1 MQDSYFLY
9 HSIGMYPGK
18 TRDLANAMAEFATVW
33 GQPDDAQWGYV
44 LPLRQRFIDR
54 WRAILNAA
62 PASLTTFEN
71 VTSAFHALL
80 QSLPS
85 GHLHGRTVLVG
96 ADCFPSN
103 HFLLNGMAQKH
114 GFTLRTVTM
123 RQGAQHVEDEDFLNA
138 WTPDVGLALLTWV
151 SSTTSHRID
160 LGQMVAHGRRMG
172 SLIGVDITQGAGL
185 LPFDVHAPEVD
196 FAISTSLKWMCGTP
210 GAGILYISPRLT
222 PHLHPDLRGWFS
234 QDNPFNWDITR
245 FEFAPDIRRFDNGTP
260 SCISAIASLPALE
273 WHAAQDHRALLAH
286 NRRLTARL
294 IEGVD
299 HLGLHLVTP
308 RAEHQRGGSVMVRLP
323 DSHPAPQIV
332 AALRA
337 RGVSTDARS
346 QTLRL
351 SPGNVT
357 TDAGCEHLLATLA
370 NLLQR

>member
-1 MQDSYFLY
+1 
-9 HSIGMYPGK
+9 
-18 TRDLANAMAEFATVW
+18 
-33 GQPDDAQWGYV
+33 
-44 LPLRQRFIDR
+44 
-54 WRAILNAA
+54 
-62 PASLTTFEN
+62 
-71 VTSAFHALL
+71 
-80 QSLPS
+80 
-85 GHLHGRTVLVG
+85 
-96 ADCFPSN
+96 
-103 HFLLNGMAQKH
+103 
-114 GFTLRTVTM
+114 
-123 RQGAQHVEDEDFLNA
+123 
-138 WTPDVGLALLTWV
+138 VGLALLTWV